1 MNRPLALIEG
11 DLALPIPR
19 PFDVLPP
26 PFGSRR
32 RQAQTMAQREPQ
44 SASLTAAQQAI
55 QDAVQHP
62 SPPARRGPVPPGV
75 KFLFFYKL
83 PAQRDHSH
91 RFAEQLAE
99 ARYYLN
105 MGQVRPRSTRSDHML
120 GAAIFA
126 GCSIALAWLLATCTT
141 HDADRTTATTTAA
154 AKSITQPVASA
165 DGSTMAP
172 DRRERAKP
180 AQPPVEFTRAI
191 ARSISLAASSP
202 KATSPIAVPTP
213 NTAKAS
219 EVSRETPKPQHVE
232 SLVPHPTAQVSMH
245 QDTASQA
252 AKPRHRVLI
261 AHLSKLQA
269 DERPAP
275 SHTAKPSGP
284 GQPSTS
290 QQPDWTARPL
300 SATDTAERAAL
311 LDWAAQQRR
320 ANITTRAR
328 IPVPKDADWSAH
340 LTQRRI
346 TDDPEAFGTSGAG
359 K

>member
-11 DLALPIPR
+11 DLALPNPR

-44 SASLTAAQQAI
+44 PASLTAAQQAI

-62 SPPARRGPVPPGV
+62 SPPARRGPFPPGV

-83 PAQRDHSH
+83 PTQRDHSH

-105 MGQVRPRSTRSDHML
+105 MGQARPRSTRSDHML

-141 HDADRTTATTTAA
+141 HDADRTTAATTAA

-165 DGSTMAP
+165 DGSAMVLDP
-172 DRRERAKP
+172 RERARP
-180 AQPPVEFTRAI
+180 APPPVEFTRTI
-191 ARSISLAASSP
+191 ARNAPLTASSP
-202 KATSPIAVPTP
+202 KATAPIAAPMP
-213 NTAKAS
+213 NTAKARARS
-219 EVSRETPKPQHVE
+219 PDTPKPQHVE
-232 SLVPHPTAQVSMH
+232 RLVPHPTARVSVH
-245 QDTASQA
+245 QNAASQV
-252 AKPRHRVLI
+252 AKPRHRVPI
-261 AHLSKLQA
+261 THLSKLQA
-269 DERPAP
+269 DERTTL

-284 GQPSTS
+284 GQPFTS
-290 QQPDWTARPL
+290 QQPDWTARPP

-311 LDWAAQQRR
+311 LDWATQQRR

-328 IPVPKDADWSAH
+328 IPVSNDTDWSAH

-346 TDDPEAFGTSGAG
+346 TDNPEAFGTSGAG

>member
-19 PFDVLPP
+19 PFEALPP

-32 RQAQTMAQREPQ
+32 RQAQTIAQREPQ
-44 SASLTAAQQAI
+44 PVPLTAAQQAI

-62 SPPARRGPVPPGV
+62 SLPARRGPLPPGV

-83 PAQRDHSH
+83 PAQPDHSH

-99 ARYYLN
+99 AGYYLK
-105 MGQVRPRSTRSDHML
+105 MGQVRPRSTRSDHVL

-141 HDADRTTATTTAA
+141 HDVDRTTAATTAA
-154 AKSITQPVASA
+154 ARSITQPVASA
-165 DGSTMAP
+165 DGSAMSLHP
-172 DRRERAKP
+172 RERAQP
-180 AQPPVEFTRAI
+180 AQPPVEFARTI
-191 ARSISLAASSP
+191 ARSAPLA
-202 KATSPIAVPTP
+202 ATSPQATAPTAAPTP

-219 EVSRETPKPQHVE
+219 AVSPDTPKPQHVE
-232 SLVPHPTAQVSMH
+232 RLAPHPTTRVSTH
-245 QDTASQA
+245 QDVASQP
-252 AKPRHRVLI
+252 AKPYHRVPI
-261 AHLSKLQA
+261 THLSKPRA
-269 DERPAP
+269 DERLAL
-275 SHTAKPSGP
+275 SRTAKPSR
-284 GQPSTS
+284 QPSTS
-290 QQPDWTARPL
+290 QQPDWTVRSP

-311 LDWAAQQRR
+311 LDWATQQRR

-328 IPVPKDADWSAH
+328 IPVPKDTDWSAH

-346 TDDPEAFGTSGAG
+346 TDNPEAFGTSGAD

>member
-44 SASLTAAQQAI
+44 PAPLTAGQQAI

-62 SPPARRGPVPPGV
+62 SPSARRGPLPPGV

-83 PAQRDHSH
+83 PVQRDHSH

-105 MGQVRPRSTRSDHML
+105 VGQVRPRSTRSDHLL

-165 DGSTMAP
+165 DCSAMALHP
-172 DRRERAKP
+172 HERAKP
-180 AQPPVEFTRAI
+180 AQPPVEFARTI
-191 ARSISLAASSP
+191 ARSVPLAASSP
-202 KATSPIAVPTP
+202 KVTAPIAAPTLS
-213 NTAKAS
+213 TAKAS
-219 EVSRETPKPQHVE
+219 ALSPNTPKPQHIE
-232 SLVPHPTAQVSMH
+232 RLVPRPTARVSVH
-245 QDTASQA
+245 QKAASQVA
-252 AKPRHRVLI
+252 MPHHRVPI
-261 AHLSKLQA
+261 THLSKLQA
-269 DERPAP
+269 DERPAL
-275 SHTAKPSGP
+275 SHTAKLSR
-284 GQPSTS
+284 QPSMS
-290 QQPDWTARPL
+290 QQPDWTARPP

-311 LDWAAQQRR
+311 LDWATQQRR

-328 IPVPKDADWSAH
+328 IPVPKDTDWSAH
-340 LTQRRI
+340 LTQRQI
-346 TDDPEAFGTSGAG
+346 TDNPEAFGTSGAG